1 MAIAFTT
8 ATHGAHRGL
17 PAPARTLVAGM
28 VAVLVAIAPEQVAAA
43 SNALSAGK
51 VMPASGTTQ
60 TSFTLSVGYLSP
72 HGVPATRVVA
82 LVANRTIEM
91 ALFSG
96 RSDDGVWEASARL
109 PAGTWPVTFQATA
122 AQGKNPTLA
131 GPTLV
136 VAAAPSP
143 TAPPTPAAPP
153 ATAPPQPIPPEPAP
167 PAPPAPPAA
176 PAAPPAASL
185 VTAPPA
191 SPLTIAAPQPAGPG
205 AVEAQPSAGASE
217 LAPATAGKPDGDL
230 LPAPSIDGFSGAPP
244 LSLLLIAVAGLGA
257 FVGGSRLVAFARHR
271 RRREPA
277 LELAPAAAAAGAAGP
292 TVRPARRP
300 AEWELASLDDEPIG
314 TVDYLGLQP

>member
-1 MAIAFTT
+1 MAIAITT
-8 ATHGAHRGL
+8 ATNGAHRGL
-17 PAPARTLVAGM
+17 PASARTLVAGM

-43 SNALSAGK
+43 SNALSDGK
-51 VMPASGTTQ
+51 AMPASGNTQ
-60 TSFTLSVGYLSP
+60 TSFTLSVGYRSP

-82 LVANRTIEM
+82 LAANRTIEM

-136 VAAAPSP
+136 VTVAPDP
-143 TAPPTPAAPP
+143 TAPPTSSPLPP
-153 ATAPPQPIPPEPAP
+153 MPPE

-176 PAAPPAASL
+176 PAAPAAPPAAPLVPAAPAGASDDAVPAASGSVDL
-185 VTAPPA
+185 PA
-191 SPLTIAAPQPAGPG
+191 SAGVSDSSGALAATPG
-205 AVEAQPSAGASE
+205 GDLVPIPSAE
-217 LAPATAGKPDGDL
+217 
-230 LPAPSIDGFSGAPP
+230 GFAGAPP
-244 LSLLLIAVAGLGA
+244 LSLFLAAVAGLGA
-257 FVGGSRLVAFARHR
+257 VVGGSRLYGVSRR

-277 LELAPAAAAAGAAGP
+277 AAPGPAAPEARPIGP
-292 TVRPARRP
+292 TARPARRP
-300 AEWELASLDDEPIG
+300 ADWELASLDDEPIG